1 MIPFSIICTTCQTRL
16 TVNSEEALGQILQ
29 CPKCNSMVA
38 VPNSADSTTGPADA
52 AEPPATSHQDPPTR
66 PVSDSN
72 SETVDHYDSSDISR
86 LIDQPATS
94 SSADHQAWEGQ
105 IPPESVT
112 DKNDGAQ
119 PMLPTDDWSSPGS
132 RQLRHRVLI
141 GGLIAVCLLTVVAI
155 FYVLSNK
162 QENQP
167 PIASPNPASHQS
179 DQAPNV
185 DPVQP
190 SPEEKVD
197 PVEEAKPVELPAAE
211 DKKPEETT
219 DPPKPTEPTETP
231 KPTEP
236 PGLTAEPVPSEN
248 EQAEAAELSQL
259 LQEFSPLLSNTP
271 FDQPTENQP
280 GSTSSLPTTKLP
292 KPPLRRVSMKSS
304 LNFAIAEFT
313 ITEPI
318 SLHTF
323 LTQVSTIS
331 GIPLEIDMAALAS
344 QNVTLDLPV
353 TLATKQT
360 TVRQLLQTI
369 LQPHGLGFIES
380 DQSLTISYLSTEDE
394 RLQDVTYPVADLVSV
409 DQQQATDL
417 VNWIQSLITPGNWE
431 SADTG
436 YQIKL
441 QDNQLRIKHLPAA
454 QFQVFRLL
462 ARLRMARKIDHPEPA
477 DERTAVVSLI
487 PRVEQAEK
495 LLNESI
501 SVNVTRSTPLLD
513 IFTKIEQKLAVKF
526 VLNGRTLRQSGWSA
540 RSDVTLVTDNE
551 TLLQSLGVLLT
562 PMELTIRVID
572 ANTLEI
578 TSLEDEVA
586 RREIEFYPV
595 SHLLKKNRSPQ
606 QLIQLIQQKIGT
618 SRFGDDQIN
627 QLILFD
633 PTSKYLMIRESQSNH
648 RKLSYLLSSG

>member
-1 MIPFSIICTTCQTRL
+1 MIPFSITCTTCQTRL

-52 AEPPATSHQDPPTR
+52 AEPTATSHQDPPTR
-66 PVSDSN
+66 PISDSS

-86 LIDQPATS
+86 LIDHPATS
-94 SSADHQAWEGQ
+94 SSADHQPWDGQ
-105 IPPESVT
+105 IPPASVT
-112 DKNDGAQ
+112 DKNDSAQ

-141 GGLIAVCLLTVVAI
+141 GGLIAACLLTVVAI

-167 PIASPNPASHQS
+167 PIASSNPAGHQS

-185 DPVQP
+185 DPAQP
-190 SPEEKVD
+190 SPEKKAD
-197 PVEEAKPVELPAAE
+197 PIEESKPVELPAAE
-211 DKKPEETT
+211 ETKQEETN
-219 DPPKPTEPTETP
+219 

-248 EQAEAAELSQL
+248 EQAEATELSQL

-280 GSTSSLPTTKLP
+280 GSASSLPTTKLP
-292 KPPLRRVSMKSS
+292 KPPLRRVSMKRS

-477 DERTAVVSLI
+477 DERIAVVSLI

-513 IFTKIEQKLAVKF
+513 IFTKIEQELAVKF

-551 TLLQSLGVLLT
+551 TLLQSLDVLLT

>member
-1 MIPFSIICTTCQTRL
+1 MIPFSIICTTCQARL

-29 CPKCNSMVA
+29 CPKCTSMVA
-38 VPNSADSTTGPADA
+38 VPNSVDSTTEPADA
-52 AEPPATSHQDPPTR
+52 AEPTPTSHQDPPTR
-66 PVSDSN
+66 PVSDSS

-86 LIDQPATS
+86 LIDHPATS

-105 IPPESVT
+105 LTPESVT
-112 DKNDGAQ
+112 DTNDSAQ

-155 FYVLSNK
+155 TYVLSNK

-185 DPVQP
+185 DPAQP
-190 SPEEKVD
+190 SPEEKAD
-197 PVEEAKPVELPAAE
+197 PVEESKPVELPAAE
-211 DKKPEETT
+211 DKKQEETT
-219 DPPKPTEPTETP
+219 DPA

-271 FDQPTENQP
+271 FDQPTANQP
-280 GSTSSLPTTKLP
+280 GSASSLPTTKLP
-292 KPPLRRVSMKSS
+292 KPPLRRVSIKSS

-323 LTQVSTIS
+323 LTQIS
-331 GIPLEIDMAALAS
+331 AISEIPLEIDMAALAS

-353 TLATKQT
+353 TIATKQT
-360 TVRQLLQTI
+360 TVRQLLQTV

-394 RLQDVTYPVADLVSV
+394 KLQDVTYPVADLVSG

-417 VNWIQSLITPGNWE
+417 VNWIQSLITPGNWK

-454 QFQVFRLL
+454 QFRIFRLL
-462 ARLRMARKIDHPEPA
+462 ARLRMARKIEHPEPA
-477 DERTAVVSLI
+477 DERTTVLSLI

-501 SVNVTRSTPLLD
+501 SVDVTRSTPLLD
-513 IFTKIEQKLAVKF
+513 ILTNIEQKLAVKF
-526 VLNGRTLRQSGWSA
+526 VLNGRTLRQSGWSP

-551 TLLQSLGVLLT
+551 TLQQSLDVLLT

-595 SHLLKKNRSPQ
+595 SHLLKKNRSPE
-606 QLIQLIQQKIGT
+606 QLIQLIQQKMGT